1 MKILRFFP
9 LVIGLLTLGLTSC
22 NEDIEYDGDFK
33 ETAIVFGLLD
43 QADSVHFI
51 KITRAFGG
59 GNNSLEVAQIA
70 DSSYFQNIDVVVDEV
85 ISGAVT
91 RSWTLQDSILTDKEP
106 GVFYNPDQ
114 KVYYFKTTA
123 ANPLVANAKYKLRAT
138 VNNGEF
144 IVYGETSLVKDL
156 AIVSPNQNAAI
167 SFATSNVS
175 QNGYNT
181 AALNINGGT
190 SEVLDLRLKI
200 FFDEYRAGVPTEKSF
215 TWKLGEL
222 NGSQI
227 NTGNTPFYANGQI
240 FYELIR
246 DNCTKNDPTIDDR
259 QLSRIQIIATG
270 GSDDLNKY
278 ILLNK
283 PSSGLAQNKPTF
295 TNITTSDGRR
305 AIGLF
310 SARSTVTQEKPEW
323 VNALPYYRAI
333 DNNSTKELCTGPITG
348 NYLFC
353 SDHPSDIAASLSYIC
368 N

>member
-1 MKILRFFP
+1 MTMKIFRLFP
-9 LVIGLLTLGLTSC
+9 LVVGLLTLGLTSC

-43 QADSVHFI
+43 QADSVHYI

-70 DSSYFQNIDVVVDEV
+70 DSSYFQNIYVVVDEV
-85 ISGAVT
+85 IGGAVT
-91 RSWTLQDSILTDKEP
+91 RSWTLDDTILENKAP

-114 KVYYFKTTA
+114 KVYYFTTTD
-123 ANPLVANAKYKLRAT
+123 ANPLVTNATYKLRAT

-144 IVYGETSLVKDL
+144 IVYG
-156 AIVSPNQNAAI
+156 
-167 SFATSNVS
+167 
-175 QNGYNT
+175 
-181 AALNINGGT
+181 GT
-190 SEVLDLRLKI
+190 SEVLDVRIKI

-227 NTGNTPFYANGQI
+227 NAGNTPFYANGQI

-246 DNCTKNDPTIDDR
+246 DNCTNDPTIDDR
-259 QLSRIQIIATG
+259 QLSRIQIITTG
-270 GSDDLNKY
+270 GADDLNKY

-310 SARSTVTQEKPEW
+310 SARSTVVQEKPEW

-348 NYLFC
+348 SYLFC
-353 SDHPSDIAASLSYIC
+353 SDHPSDIAAAVSYIC

>member
-9 LVIGLLTLGLTSC
+9 LVVGLLTLGLTSC
-22 NEDIEYDGDFK
+22 NEDIEYDGDFV
-33 ETAIVFGLLD
+33 ETAVVFGLLD
-43 QADSVHFI
+43 QADSVHYI

-59 GNNSLEVAQIA
+59 GNNSLEVAQIP

-91 RSWTLQDSILTDKEP
+91 RSWTLDDTILTDKAP
-106 GVFYNPDQ
+106 GVFYSPDQ
-114 KVYYFKTTA
+114 KVYYFTTTD
-123 ANPLVANAKYKLRAT
+123 ANPLVTNATYKLRAT

-156 AIVSPNQNAAI
+156 SIVSPNQNAALG
-167 SFATSNVS
+167 FATSNVS

-181 AALNINGGT
+181 VSMNMNAGT
-190 SEVLDLRLKI
+190 AEVLDVRLKI
-200 FFDEYRAGVPTEKSF
+200 YFDEYRAGVPTEKSF

-222 NGSQI
+222 SGSEI

-246 DNCTKNDPTIDDR
+246 DNCTNDPTIDDR
-259 QLSRIQIIATG
+259 QLSRIEIVTTG
-270 GSDDLNKY
+270 GAADLNTY
-278 ILLNK
+278 IQLNK

-295 TNITTSDGRR
+295 TNLTTSDGRR
-305 AIGLF
+305 AVGLF
-310 SARSTVTQEKPEW
+310 SARSTITQIKPEW

-333 DNNSTKELCTGPITG
+333 DFNSMKELCNGPITG
-348 NYLFC
+348 TYLFC
-353 SDHPSDIAASLSYIC
+353 SDHPSDVAALLNFAC